1 VGSRGSQRSR
11 GAAAVLSRSAGPVL
25 VLRVEGS
32 DTESEAITRAATTLA
47 AGGLVIYPT
56 DTLYALGC
64 AAADGAA
71 CTRVRAAKGRDE
83 NKPLPL
89 VAADEDA
96 VRGLVEG
103 WSRGASRLA
112 ARFWPG
118 PLTLVLRA
126 GAGLPR
132 AVTLGAGTV
141 AVRVPGLALT
151 RALCRA
157 AGPLVSTSAN
167 RSGEKAPETCQEAVA
182 SVGDRAL
189 LALDGGPGRDL
200 PSTIVDASGLEPRL
214 LRAGAVPW
222 DDVLAAWHAVG

>member
-1 VGSRGSQRSR
+1 VGSRRSQRSR
-11 GAAAVLSRSAGPVL
+11 GAAAVLSRSAGPL
-25 VLRVEGS
+25 QVLRVERTDAGG
-32 DTESEAITRAATTLA
+32 EAITRAAAALL

-64 AAADGAA
+64 VASDGAA
-71 CTRVRAAKGRDE
+71 CTRVREAKGRDE
-83 NKPLPL
+83 GKPLPL

-103 WSRGASRLA
+103 FSTGASRLA
-112 ARFWPG
+112 RRFWPG

-126 GAGLPR
+126 GAGLPP
-132 AVTLGAGTV
+132 AVTLGTGTV

-167 RSGEKAPETCQEAVA
+167 RAGGKGPETCQEAVT
-182 SVGDRAL
+182 SVGDHAL
-189 LALDGGPGRDL
+189 LALDGGPGRGV

-214 LRAGAVPW
+214 LRAGAVGW
-222 DDVLAAWHAVG
+222 EDVLAAWHAAG